1 MKLSLDNAP
10 YISRETGKPV
20 EGRLKVYDNDTDVLS
35 HVYTLEGD
43 SYVPAMNP
51 TLIHGGLIEDTLFL
65 DLGLYTLKV
74 QKYIGEEGQMSVD
87 SPDSDFA
94 DDDQFKFGL
103 DYDPNRMNDVLV
115 DTVADLADV
124 DPAVGMV
131 TVKWYAEPGD
141 CFPRTYVWDASSEN
155 DPDGG
160 YVLASDVSDTGRWI
174 LMWDDEILPCTVYGV
189 QPGSEA
195 NTSLLLDY
203 PAVVGSFRLRTA
215 PCVRFVSGNYTAN
228 VNYSTDKV
236 IVFDDGA
243 KFTKSVITCPKI
255 ISLGD
260 GYHADFVFTG
270 EGITAHSNW
279 FRTVDRF
286 WHCGADV
293 FVVDVTNHFTD
304 TKLKSMLDM
313 QKKTV
318 IGAETCVTEY
328 VNGSYFKIFQ
338 TSNIPDRFFKR
349 TDCVEVAMVN
359 MGDRYFATTG
369 VWDPGPISQ
378 GHHQQ
383 YSQAPALSMF
393 DSADLWLAVMLERR
407 ARVTT
412 WTKYDL
418 DLEGRTI
425 GSFTLPADSFNK
437 LYNAT
442 VDGRLTMYG
451 RVEFRNSKAT
461 VYCQGNV
468 AQIQAYDSDITVA
481 DGSAMPRNL
490 FARDSR
496 ILVEGQNGLD
506 PMDTEISVVG
516 GTFNSRIWLSNANA
530 DSYTAHKPVVI
541 HDAILGGPY
550 HWRVSAIEMVRCEGD
565 VKIDFMPVKN
575 TSDNIY
581 YWNCDLFDNYFVGSS
596 RLWFGIYA
604 TETNPHNDMAN
615 HCRYG
620 SVKIVNNRFRGDALG
635 IKQMHWHPYTLN
647 GLLKDGSVWEYHGN
661 SGRCPR
667 LSPGFLINEGHWTGT
682 HSSAVASWRI
692 YDADFNL
699 WCPYNYYDDGSVMV
713 AHEPT
718 GLNPNTQNTMYA
730 LVSTSDITSGLAHF
744 FWAVQIKYRS
754 TDIIADPWNENENN
768 TFVCKVGLGYGLPV
782 NPPEFDSGATYF
794 PGLDVV

>member
-1 MKLSLDNAP
+1 
-10 YISRETGKPV
+10 
-20 EGRLKVYDNDTDVLS
+20 
-35 HVYTLEGD
+35 
-43 SYVPAMNP
+43 
-51 TLIHGGLIEDTLFL
+51 
-65 DLGLYTLKV
+65 
-74 QKYIGEEGQMSVD
+74 
-87 SPDSDFA
+87 
-94 DDDQFKFGL
+94 
-103 DYDPNRMNDVLV
+103 
-115 DTVADLADV
+115 
-124 DPAVGMV
+124 
-131 TVKWYAEPGD
+131 
-141 CFPRTYVWDASSEN
+141 
-155 DPDGG
+155 
-160 YVLASDVSDTGRWI
+160 
-174 LMWDDEILPCTVYGV
+174 
-189 QPGSEA
+189 
-195 NTSLLLDY
+195 
-203 PAVVGSFRLRTA
+203 
-215 PCVRFVSGNYTAN
+215 
-228 VNYSTDKV
+228 
-236 IVFDDGA
+236 
-243 KFTKSVITCPKI
+243 
-255 ISLGD
+255 
-260 GYHADFVFTG
+260 
-270 EGITAHSNW
+270 
-279 FRTVDRF
+279 
-286 WHCGADV
+286 
-293 FVVDVTNHFTD
+293 
-304 TKLKSMLDM
+304 
-313 QKKTV
+313 
-318 IGAETCVTEY
+318 
-328 VNGSYFKIFQ
+328 
-338 TSNIPDRFFKR
+338 
-349 TDCVEVAMVN
+349 
-359 MGDRYFATTG
+359 
-369 VWDPGPISQ
+369 
-378 GHHQQ
+378 
-383 YSQAPALSMF
+383 
-393 DSADLWLAVMLERR
+393 
-407 ARVTT
+407 
-412 WTKYDL
+412 
-418 DLEGRTI
+418 
-425 GSFTLPADSFNK
+425 
-437 LYNAT
+437 
-442 VDGRLTMYG
+442 MYG

-461 VYCQGNV
+461 VYCQGNI

-481 DGSAMPRNL
+481 DGSAAPRDL

-506 PMDTEISVVG
+506 PMDTKISVVG

-575 TSDNIY
+575 TTDNIY

-661 SGRCPR
+661 SGKCPR

-682 HSSAVASWRI
+682 HASAVASWRI

-744 FWAVQIKYRS
+744 LWAVQIKYRS